1 MGYRFKVQKD
11 EVFNKIYNLSQF
23 NPGQL
28 RLFNNMFML
37 MRGTVINTNNLFILC
52 SDFSLSLLGSHY
64 HPTTHPDEIM
74 EYDPDIVEYDL
85 IRPGE
90 ELKNTKWVSTND
102 EDLVKYISDLVCFI
116 GFSYPRNHNRYD
128 CGNLIDKPHYYL
140 SQDFHFQFSTVDS
153 VTDINFYDNDNNT
166 EINITDYF
174 IKVDGVFK
182 LKPFTLKKPTFVI

>member
-1 MGYRFKVQKD
+1 MGYRFKVEKD

-28 RLFNNMFML
+28 RLFNNLFML
-37 MRGTVINTNNLFILC
+37 MRGTVIDTNNLFMLL
-52 SDFSLSLLGSHY
+52 SDFSVSLLSSNY
-64 HPTTHPDEIM
+64 HTTTHPNEIM

-102 EDLVKYISDLVCFI
+102 EDLVKYITDLVSFLSLS
-116 GFSYPRNHNRYD
+116 FYKNFNRYE
-128 CGNLIDKPHYYL
+128 CGNLIYKPYYYYL
-140 SQDFHFQFSTVDS
+140 SSDFHLQFSDGNSSFFDS
-153 VTDINFYDNDNNT
+153 DSNT

-182 LKPFTLKKPTFVI
+182 LKPFTLKKTTFVI